1 MVGSPWQPVVTTATA
16 TKISL
21 QLLPVS
27 IKMVP
32 AILSQWQ
39 SREETEV
46 YQINLKVTQR
56 WASLVAQLV
65 KNPPVMWE
73 TGFDSSVR

>member
-46 YQINLKVTQR
+46 YQINLKVTQLR
-56 WASLVAQLV
+56 ASLVSQLV